1 MALPQIRY
9 VTSADGTKIATATMG
24 SGPYLVV
31 VPPTPFWSIEGEWS
45 IPRQRQEMERVAAS
59 YTLVRYDPR
68 GQGLSDRDVAD
79 LSLEA
84 RVADIEA
91 VFENVPADPAF
102 VFSRGW
108 QAPAVITFSARHPD
122 RVRRL
127 VLSGAAAR
135 GRDFRMNEKR
145 RAVGTLLDVDWELY
159 CAAFAFVDYGWTEEG
174 QQYALMISKG
184 TTPDIVRRGWT
195 AMRQYDATEL
205 LSLVRCPTLVIYSH
219 QQADERVRGAFVI
232 PDAVRSLAALIPGAR
247 MKPVEG
253 PATLYLGSSEIS
265 DAAFEF
271 FAEDIS
277 EAVPAATGEDSA
289 IIMFA
294 DIVGSTAMTERIGDA
309 AFRERARTL
318 DASLRAVIRDAGG
331 TPVEGK
337 LLGDG
342 VLASFTVARQAID
355 AALACVKASREADL
369 ELHVGIH
376 AGDIIRESGNV
387 FGGAVNIA
395 ARVADAAGAGEV
407 LVSDVV
413 RSLARTSAS
422 VTFEDRGESEMKG
435 VADPVRVYAVRQN

>member
-1 MALPQIRY
+1 MAVPQIRY
-9 VTSADGTKIATATMG
+9 VKSADGTKIATATIG
-24 SGPYLVV
+24 SGPYLVMI
-31 VPPTPFWSIEGEWS
+31 PPTPLWSVEGEWS
-45 IPRQRQEMERVAAS
+45 MPGQRATIERMAAS

-68 GQGLSDRDVAD
+68 GQGLSDREVDD

-91 VFENVPADPAF
+91 VFDSLPAGPAF

-108 QAPAVITFSARHPD
+108 QAPVTLTFAARHSD
-122 RVRRL
+122 RIRRL
-127 VLSGAAAR
+127 ILSGAAAR

-145 RAVGTLLDVDWELY
+145 RAVGRLLDVDWELY
-159 CAAFAFVDYGWTEEG
+159 CAAFAFSDFGWTEEG
-174 QQYALMISKG
+174 RQYASMISKAAS
-184 TTPDIVRRGWT
+184 PDIVRRNWT
-195 AMRQYDATEL
+195 AMRQFDATDQ
-205 LSLVRCPTLVIYSH
+205 LSSIRCPTLVIYPLEH
-219 QQADERVRGAFVI
+219 EDERGGFVIQDAVRTLASLI
-232 PDAVRSLAALIPGAR
+232 PDARLQPVTGVYTQYLASSPLVDAALQ
-247 MKPVEG
+247 
-253 PATLYLGSSEIS
+253 
-265 DAAFEF
+265 F
-271 FAEDIS
+271 FAED
-277 EAVPAATGEDSA
+277 EADAASPEPGEDSA

-294 DIVGSTAMTERIGDA
+294 DIVGSTEMTERIGDA
-309 AFRERARTL
+309 AFRERARAL
-318 DASLRAVIRDAGG
+318 DASLRTVIRDSGG

-342 VLASFTVARQAID
+342 VLASFTVARQAIE

-413 RSLARTSAS
+413 RSLARTSAN
-422 VTFEDRGESEMKG
+422 VTFEDRGEQALKG
-435 VADPVRVYAVRQN
+435 IEEPVRVWAVRQA